1 MSTMA
6 SFSDQI
12 RRAIDDSGL
21 PRSEICR
28 EIDTDEAVMSR
39 FMNGQGGLSIRS
51 IDLLMKLLGLTLST
65 KKAKRKGR

>member
-1 MSTMA
+1 MMA
-6 SFSDQI
+6 TFSDQI

-28 EIDTDEAVMSR
+28 EIDAHEAVMSR

-51 IDLLMKLLGLTLST
+51 IDLLMKLLGLTIAV
-65 KKAKRKGR
+65 KKSKKGR

>member
-1 MSTMA
+1 MMA

-28 EIDTDEAVMSR
+28 KIDTHEAVMSR
-39 FMNGQGGLSIRS
+39 FMNGTGGLSIRS
-51 IDLLMKLLGLTLST
+51 IDLVMKLLGLTLSA
-65 KKAKRKGR
+65 KKAKKKGR